1 MQFSLF
7 RLFPE
12 VVATDECQTQHKS
25 YKPVR
30 LQNIL
35 HKIKLCKTFTRNW
48 VNLKRYTLIRF
59 FFNLYL
65 KNSYV
70 YTQFKS
76 FNYWS
81 SLW

>member
-35 HKIKLCKTFTRNW
+35 HKIKLCKTFTRN
-48 VNLKRYTLIRF
+48 
-59 FFNLYL
+59 
-65 KNSYV
+65 
-70 YTQFKS
+70 
-76 FNYWS
+76 
-81 SLW
+81 